1 MTYKEILCYYNGGNL
16 CIQRVILLKKNAYKV
31 VKEYIWIIFGT
42 ILLTA
47 GVYFFKIPNGFATG
61 GVSGIGTI
69 LGKCAPV
76 LTSAQ
81 WIMVINIALLF
92 VGFIFLG
99 KMNGVRTVFCSLL
112 FSFLTYIFEIIVPIS
127 QPLTN
132 QPLLELAYA
141 MLLTSAGS
149 AIIFNNMA
157 SSGGTDIVALILKKY
172 TQLNV
177 GKALLAVDF
186 LIACCSFITFGIQAG
201 LFSMLGLFSKAFL
214 VDEIIE
220 SINSCKYFVVVT
232 DKEKKVSEFILKKN
246 HHGATI
252 TQGVGS
258 YTNSPK
264 SVIHTVCKRIEAI
277 RLRREIKL
285 IDPHAFIIIT
295 TTSEIIGRGFRS
307 V

>member
-1 MTYKEILCYYNGGNL
+1 MKKSAGKIL
-16 CIQRVILLKKNAYKV
+16 
-31 VKEYIWIIFGT
+31 KEYLWIILGT
-42 ILLTA
+42 LLLTA

-76 LTSAQ
+76 LSAAA
-81 WIMVINIALLF
+81 WIMVINIALLI

-99 KMNGVRTVFCSLL
+99 RMNGVRTVFCSLL
-112 FSFLTYIFEIIVPIS
+112 FSFLTYIFEIVVPIT

-177 GKALLAVDF
+177 GKALLVVDF
-186 LIACCSFITFGIQAG
+186 LVASCSFITFGIQAG
-201 LFSMLGLFSKAFL
+201 LFSMLGLFAKAFL

-220 SINSCKYFVVVT
+220 SINSCKYFVVIT
-232 DKEKKVSEFILKKN
+232 DKEKEVSEFILKEI

-252 TQGVGS
+252 TDGVGGFTS
-258 YTNSPK
+258 SPK

-277 RLRREIKL
+277 RLRQQIKL